1 MVKSRKAVL
10 GVVLVFVLGVLCGVL
25 ATHLL
30 YNYRIETIISGREQ
44 GREELI
50 VRRLDRKLDL
60 DDRQEEQVRAIV
72 HETHGVVQALRDQ
85 VRPQTEAAIEKAQA
99 RIMTILTLEQQKK
112 YERMIAER
120 KERIRK
126 KKGSE

>member
-10 GVVLVFVLGVLCGVL
+10 GVVSVFALGVLCGIL
-25 ATHLL
+25 ATRLL
-30 YNYRIETIISGREQ
+30 DNYRIGSGIAGKEQ
-44 GREELI
+44 AREEVI
-50 VRRLDRKLDL
+50 VRRLDKRLDL
-60 DDRQEEQVRAIV
+60 DDRQEKQVRAIV

-85 VRPQTEAAIEKAQA
+85 LRPQTEAAIEKAQA
-99 RIMTILTLEQQKK
+99 RIMTILTPEQQKE

-126 KKGSE
+126 KME